1 MLISGSKIRNQNC
14 SLKLLPRGEVPR
26 HSSVRSRTFN
36 TVRSADKQL
45 LRRANSTQALRR
57 IFEKLK
63 DASELIGW
71 EPEKFILFPDN
82 FPIHLLKSFNRL
94 FANGR
99 EFKFKSFTFWIRRR
113 SQPAKLTVLFSELSL
128 DYCSFLLTITKK
140 ETEQETNHSSS
151 IESPRFLTFSFE
163 ELQKRSLLRRNST
176 EVDFRGLCDP
186 LRYWEGFLMI
196 LWIFKRLRVFE
207 AQGEFR
213 EESLTLI
220 YALTLPI
227 NTFLAINNYW

>member
-113 SQPAKLTVLFSELSL
+113 SQPAKLTVLFSELL
-128 DYCSFLLTITKK
+128 LNYRFFLLTITKK
-140 ETEQETNHSSS
+140 GTEQVTNQSSS
-151 IESPRFLTFSFE
+151 IESPRCLPFSFE
-163 ELQKRSLLRRNST
+163 ELQKRSLLRRNCT
-176 EVDFRGLCDP
+176 EVGLSGLCDP
-186 LRYWEGFLMI
+186 LKFWEGFLKNFWTSER
-196 LWIFKRLRVFE
+196 LNPLRFKE
-207 AQGEFR
+207 SMGEKV
-213 EESLTLI
+213 
-220 YALTLPI
+220 
-227 NTFLAINNYW
+227 